1 MNLVTNQ
8 SETDQSQAISMQGDL
23 FFYLSLYVAI
33 SLAASAL
40 EVAQFFFLNY
50 ASIKSSKVLFQD
62 LLSVVLAAPLRW
74 LDTVPVGRIVNRFT
88 ADIYQLDCIL
98 GPQLAAFMKF
108 MFQILGILIAGG
120 LVSPAILIPATALLA
135 ASLKLSLTYLA
146 AAREMKRLES
156 VSRSPIIEHF
166 TSSLLGLGTIRAYDK
181 AQYYQHSMH
190 NRIDSHS
197 KASWNL
203 WLFNWWVQIR
213 IGALGAIFAAIV
225 AVVVVRIGISAS
237 LAGFVISFILQYNV
251 AVSNSLRL
259 YSSVEMAMNGAER
272 VIDYTKI
279 ETESQGGIDPPAA
292 WPVQGRVEVH
302 DLVVGYAPELPPVL
316 NGLTFHIE
324 SNQRVGVVGRTGAG
338 KSSLTL
344 ALFRFLEYREGN
356 VIIDGL
362 DISKIKLSALRS
374 RLAIVPQHPILF
386 SGTIRSNL
394 DPFDKYS
401 DTELRATME
410 RVHLIHLDDSHS
422 DTNSQ
427 FSLSTTVSQGGLNFS
442 QGQRQLLCLARSIL
456 QQPKIM
462 ILDEATSAVDKETDG
477 LIQQAIRTEFGRNSS
492 SLLVIAHRLSTV
504 ADFDRILVMDQ
515 GRMVEFGTPQELL
528 SIKGGVFKDLVE
540 QSGEKASVE
549 QIIYGKK

>member
-8 SETDQSQAISMQGDL
+8 PQTTQSQAIGLQDDL
-23 FFYLSLYVAI
+23 FFYLSVFVTI

-62 LLSVVLAAPLRW
+62 LLSAVLAAPLRW

-108 MFQILGILIAGG
+108 MFQILGILIAGVW
-120 LVSPAILIPATALLA
+120 VSPGVLIPATALLA

-166 TSSLLGLGTIRAYDK
+166 TSSLLGLGTIRAYGK
-181 AQYYQHSMH
+181 AKNYQHSMH
-190 NRIDSHS
+190 NLIDNHS

-213 IGALGAIFAAIV
+213 IGALGAIFATMV
-225 AVVVVRIGISAS
+225 AVVVVKIGLSAS
-237 LAGFVISFILQYNV
+237 LAGFVISFVLQYNF
-251 AVSNSLRL
+251 AMSNSLRL

-272 VIDYTKI
+272 VIEYTKI

-302 DLVVGYAPELPPVL
+302 DLVAGYAPDLPPVL

-374 RLAIVPQHPILF
+374 RLAIVPQHPVLF

-394 DPFDKYS
+394 DPFNKCS
-401 DTELRATME
+401 DTELRAAMK
-410 RVHLIHLDDSHS
+410 RVHLIHPDDSHS
-422 DTNSQ
+422 DTSSQ
-427 FSLSTTVSQGGLNFS
+427 FSLSTPVSQGGLNFS
-442 QGQRQLLCLARSIL
+442 HGQRQLLCLARSIL

-462 ILDEATSAVDKETDG
+462 VLDEATSAVDKETDA
-477 LIQQAIRTEFGRNSS
+477 LIQQAIRAEFGRNSS

-504 ADFDRILVMDQ
+504 ADFDRIIVMDQ

-528 SIKGGVFKDLVE
+528 SIKGGVFQDLVE
-540 QSGEKASVE
+540 QSGEKATLE